1 MAKVSAVLETKKEIM
16 LSTFGAVAK
25 LKINICWEVILFQ
38 CLEGIRGLLVRLP
51 GTEESFREH
60 GRPGFK
66 Y

>member
-1 MAKVSAVLETKKEIM
+1 M
-16 LSTFGAVAK
+16 LSTLSAVSK
-25 LKINICWEVILFQ
+25 HKINICWEVILFHRDFNA
-38 CLEGIRGLLVRLP
+38 LEGIRGLLVRLP